1 MAAAPRRRRRRCLP
15 LVVLLAVGA
24 AAALVLAFL
33 PLRMRAWVLGVV
45 VCVVGRAS
53 SVSVRKMPLSEPPK
67 RSMAKV
73 ATSVALASTGAVFLR
88 HKMFATEVAFGAKDA
103 KMVQGLVFSFV
114 ALCGNTAASLLRK
127 QVGRTTTVRPAEQV
141 GVATAIQG
149 CVAVAYCARQ
159 GLLFSG
165 TTKVG
170 AAFLAPA
177 IGSSVLNALTKTLE
191 TKAYAITDVSLCAPF
206 LAFDPV
212 MQFLLP
218 ALLAPLACATAGVGC
233 ADAKTSFPPY
243 HPLAVCCVATGA
255 YLLSLKSVFL
265 TRDQFTRLAVY
276 MGDAAEPIDLPPPA
290 IIKPVEV
297 WTGKQLFSL
306 MLRPT
311 AKSSLRLNLECPNK
325 KYNTKRTAPE
335 PLHMC
340 PDDGYV
346 CFQGALHGIHGY
358 ALHDRTRKGG
368 DEGSDESRRRRN
380 QPRLS

>member
-1 MAAAPRRRRRRCLP
+1 
-15 LVVLLAVGA
+15 
-24 AAALVLAFL
+24 
-33 PLRMRAWVLGVV
+33 MRAWVLGVV

-88 HKMFATEVAFGAKDA
+88 HKMFATEVAGAKDA

-127 QVGRTTTVRPAEQV
+127 QVSRATTVRPAEQV

-159 GLLFSG
+159 GLLSG
-165 TTKVG
+165 TTVG

-218 ALLAPLACATAGVGC
+218 ALLAPAACALGGVAC
-233 ADAKTSFPPY
+233 SEARSDFPPY
-243 HPLAVCCVATGA
+243 HPLAVACVATGA
-255 YLLSLKSVFL
+255 YLLSKV
-265 TRDQFTRLAVY
+265 
-276 MGDAAEPIDLPPPA
+276 AAERAAAGAAKKVDDEAKDGGGLVAGLPLGA
-290 IIKPVEV
+290 WFI
-297 WTGKQLFSL
+297 LFNCCVYAVAA
-306 MLRPT
+306 R
-311 AKSSLRLNLECPNK
+311 
-325 KYNTKRTAPE
+325 AP
-335 PLHMC
+335 
-340 PDDGYV
+340 
-346 CFQGALHGIHGY
+346 
-358 ALHDRTRKGG
+358 R
-368 DEGSDESRRRRN
+368 GSREFAST
-380 QPRLS
+380 